1 MIQHKSTAKSWKNR
15 VYIYGTVAG
24 ALFGLITAYM
34 FSRASEEDVART
46 GQPVKMQPGDLISLG
61 LAGLALVRQVT
72 EMGRAGEK
80 IQRKN

>member
-1 MIQHKSTAKSWKNR
+1 MSDNKSQTQSWKTR
-15 VYIYGTVAG
+15 VYLYGAVAG
-24 ALFGLITAYM
+24 ALFGLVTAYM